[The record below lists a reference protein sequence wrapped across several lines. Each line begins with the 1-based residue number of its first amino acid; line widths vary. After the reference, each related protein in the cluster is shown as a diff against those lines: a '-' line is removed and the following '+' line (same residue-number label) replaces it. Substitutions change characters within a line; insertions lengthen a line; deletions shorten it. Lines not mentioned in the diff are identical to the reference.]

1 MLPLGMLNG
10 SNKMLRNKI
19 AIKPA
24 QNRVLIHSRVVLVYF
39 FAMWNPFLIA
49 GILDLELNPRKLYY
63 SVMISLNSLIFN
75 GLDAIKIEVQVQQ
88 GGMAEKQFNIIGLVD
103 RAVRESAERIAGALR
118 ALNVSLPAKKL
129 TVNLAP
135 SDVEKSG
142 AHFDLSILCGILCSI
157 GLLDEQELSKYVI
170 IGEVGLNGAIQK
182 TNGVLPASVWAH
194 KNGLGII
201 CPRENGT
208 EARWAGHTNILA
220 PAHILDLIN
229 HFKGTQILPV
239 PELSAPK
246 QNRAAVGDLSEV
258 HGQAEAKRALEIAA
272 AGGHAM
278 LMVGPPGSGKTM
290 LASRLAGILPEMT
303 PAEIL
308 EASMIYSVAG
318 QLNSRSL
325 VSTRPFRAVHHTASA
340 VALAGGGADA
350 KPGEISLAHSGILF
364 LDELPEFQRATLEI
378 LRQPMETGKIM
389 ISRAKRTVSYPARF
403 QLIAAMNPCPCGHL
417 GNAALSCSKAPR
429 CAEAYQNKISGPLLD
444 RIDLHVD
451 VDAVNPWD
459 MSRRPGGAE
468 AAPETS
474 ATVRARVVAA
484 REKQLRRQGKM
495 NAALDGKELDAAVA
509 LTAELTEFLNTAA
522 EKMGMSA
529 RGYQR
534 IKRIARTI
542 ADLRDSAQVEMND
555 LTEAISYRPIRRGNF
570 K

>member
-1 MLPLGMLNG
+1 
-10 SNKMLRNKI
+10 
-19 AIKPA
+19 
-24 QNRVLIHSRVVLVYF
+24 
-39 FAMWNPFLIA
+39 
-49 GILDLELNPRKLYY
+49 
-63 SVMISLNSLIFN
+63 MISLNSLIFN
-75 GLDAIKIEVQVQQ
+75 GLDATRIEVQVQL
-88 GGMAEKQFNIIGLVD
+88 GGMGKQEFNIIGLAD
-103 RAVRESAERIAGALR
+103 RAVKESAERVRNAMI
-118 ALNVSLPAKKL
+118 ALNLSMPSKKL

-142 AHFDLSILCGILCSI
+142 SHFDLPILCGILCAMGI
-157 GLLDEQELSKYVI
+157 LPEEALSKYVI
-170 IGEVGLNGAIQK
+170 MGEIGLNGAIQK
-182 TNGVLPASVWAH
+182 SNGILPASVWAN

-201 CPRENGT
+201 CPAENGP
-208 EARWAGHTNILA
+208 EARWAGHTDILA

-229 HFKGTQILPV
+229 HFRGTQVLPV
-239 PELSAPK
+239 PSAMTPK
-246 QNRAAVGDLSEV
+246 HNAAAAGDLSEV
-258 HGQAEAKRALEIAA
+258 HGQAAAKRALEIAA

-303 PAEIL
+303 PGEIL

-318 QLNSRSL
+318 QLNAQSL
-325 VSTRPFRAVHHTASA
+325 VSVRPFRSVHHTASA

-364 LDELPEFQRATLEI
+364 LDELPEFQRGTLEI
-378 LRQPMETGKIM
+378 LRQPMELGKIM
-389 ISRAKRTVSYPARF
+389 ISRAKRTVAYPARF

-417 GNAALSCSKAPR
+417 GNAALACSKAPR

-451 VDAVNPWD
+451 VDAVNPWE
-459 MSRRPGGAE
+459 MSAVTPAE
-468 AAPETS
+468 AGARESS

-484 REKQLRRQGKM
+484 REKQLHRQGKM
-495 NAALDGKELDAAVA
+495 NAHLDGKELDAAVA
-509 LTAELTEFLNTAA
+509 LNTELTEFLNNAA

-542 ADLRDSAQVEMND
+542 ADLRGSDAVEMPD
-555 LTEAISYRPIRRGNF
+555 LAEAISYRPIKRG
-570 K
+570 KYGV